1 MAEHGVTLED
11 MLQRII
17 WGNVWCAQCRY
28 NFYSC
33 TSTGTVMYIMNVK
46 NYVFLSLR
54 QMYNRES
61 GERERGGVS
70 VPLYAAHLVAVL
82 VVVRVVSLQ
91 FY

>member
-1 MAEHGVTLED
+1 
-11 MLQRII
+11 
-17 WGNVWCAQCRY
+17 
-28 NFYSC
+28 
-33 TSTGTVMYIMNVK
+33 MYIMNVK